1 MDAGVVVRPRRAG
14 PPPCHVTDATRT
26 IASVRVARGGV
37 VAEGGRPGDKR
48 ADFVGR
54 EAELALLS
62 GVLDAAVAGRGAVVL
77 VSGEAGIGK
86 SRLATEIEEGA
97 RARGFTT
104 AWGRA
109 WEAGGAPPFWPWTRA
124 LRTVL
129 AELGDAPLAGLDAAV
144 KGRLA
149 AVLPEIGSAPEGGTE
164 ADRFALFDAVAT
176 LLRDSARIRP
186 LLIVLDDLH
195 AADES
200 SLLLLR
206 FVAADLRDAAVVAVV
221 TFRPGDVRHDR
232 DLETSLSELVRQNQ
246 HVALGGLDA
255 EELGMLADIH
265 GRGQQGEPEDLLRAT
280 GGNPF
285 FAIEMLRL
293 RSDGGSRHVPL
304 TVRGTVA
311 RRLEQLPPGARRV
324 LEVAAVVGHRFEATL
339 IARVTGSPVQEVAAT
354 FEDGVADGLLQFAD
368 DGHVRFAHG
377 LVRESVYEGLS
388 PTERALLHTDVLRAL
403 EERHSAELERHLAE
417 LAHHAL
423 VAGEELAGRAID
435 YAEGAAA
442 RAVAQL
448 AFEEAARHYG
458 RAVGAAELVQ
468 VDVDRLLALLLA
480 QGDALT
486 AAGDVERARAIFERA
501 ADLARSHGRVDLF
514 ARAALGY
521 AHMQWDTFA
530 SNDRVVVLLREALE
544 LLPTK
549 DDPLRSRCLARL
561 GYELS
566 WGSGAGARAL
576 GDEALAMARRLGDPS
591 LIAGCLAICR
601 YTRGQDRPVAEL
613 LVEVEEALAAA
624 RQAGELHTELFLEVV
639 RAGLLI
645 RAGRRGA
652 AEEQIRSHA
661 LRAEAQ
667 RLPYHRWWAMVHEVL
682 IAVLDGRLDE
692 AMQLSGEAADLGA
705 RINPTMAMSVF
716 GPQYW
721 TVLLE
726 RNEME
731 AAFTGFL
738 ALPEDVLRPP
748 VMQLGLRMVDAW
760 RGNVEAGRRV
770 LDEFHRDGF
779 AGIPVD
785 ATRPGVLNH
794 LATLAVQTG
803 HEPAADRLVEL
814 LLPHEHEVVAAGSF
828 MVFNTFAYHLAM
840 LTTMLG
846 RWDDAERHLEDAD
859 RMAARLAAPI
869 HIGWARYARAH
880 YLTARGDL
888 DGARAILRDV
898 AGRAASAG
906 HPRLAATAGSEL
918 ALLGA
923 ADADGVAGPTFVLE
937 GDYWTLVTPTGTT
950 RLRAS
955 KGLSYVAALVSSPDV
970 DRHVMELASA
980 VGPTS
985 LVTRIDGEGL
995 VAGRP
1000 SDLGPVLDA
1009 RAKAEFRRRIE
1020 DLREEVDEAE
1030 RFHDPERRARAA
1042 DELDALLGHLAA
1054 ATGIGGRDR
1063 RVGSRVD
1070 QTRVNVTKAIRSA
1083 IKRISEHDHEVAHHL
1098 SVTIRT
1104 GTFCAYHPGLDPS
1117 RRWTVTVRTSPSPA
1131 GAA

>member
-1 MDAGVVVRPRRAG
+1 MAEGTGGRAERAG
-14 PPPCHVTDATRT
+14 
-26 IASVRVARGGV
+26 
-37 VAEGGRPGDKR
+37 
-48 ADFVGR
+48 FVGR
-54 EAELALLS
+54 EAELAMLS

-86 SRLATEIEEGA
+86 SRLAIEVDEDA

-129 AELGDAPLAGLDAAV
+129 ADLGDAPLAGLNAAV

-149 AVLPEIGSAPEGGTE
+149 AVLPEIGSAPDGGTE
-164 ADRFALFDAVAT
+164 ADRFALFDAVAS

-206 FVAADLRDAAVVAVV
+206 FVAADLRDAAVVTVV
-221 TFRPGDVRHDR
+221 TFRPSDVRQDR

-246 HVALGGLDA
+246 HVPLGGLDA

-265 GRGQQGEPEDLLRAT
+265 GRGHQGEPDELLQAT

-285 FAIEMLRL
+285 FALEMLRL
-293 RSDGGSRHVPL
+293 RAAGESRHVPD

-311 RRLEQLPPGARRV
+311 RRLDELAPGARRV

-339 IARVTGSPVQEVAAT
+339 IARATGSPVQEVAAT
-354 FEDGVADGLLQFAD
+354 IEEGVADGLLQFGD
-368 DGHVRFAHG
+368 DGQARFAHG
-377 LVRESVYEGLS
+377 LVRESVYESLA
-388 PTERALLHTDVLRAL
+388 PTERGRLHTDVLHAL
-403 EERHSAELERHLAE
+403 EELHSAEVERHLAE

-458 RAVGAAELVQ
+458 RAVGAAELAGVG
-468 VDVDRLLALLLA
+468 VDRLLALLLA
-480 QGDALT
+480 QGDALN
-486 AAGDVERARAIFERA
+486 AAGGVERARAVFERS
-501 ADLARSHGRVDLF
+501 ADLARSRGSVDLF

-521 AHMQWDTFA
+521 AHMQWDSFA

-544 LLPTK
+544 LLPAD

-591 LIAGCLAICR
+591 LIASCLAICR

-613 LVEVEEALAAA
+613 LAEVEEALTVS
-624 RQAGELHTELFLEVV
+624 REAGELHTELFLEVV
-639 RAGLLI
+639 RAGFLI
-645 RAGRRGA
+645 RAGERGA

-667 RLPYHRWWAMVHEVL
+667 RLPYHRWWAMVHEAL
-682 IAVLDGRLDE
+682 IAVLDGQLDE
-692 AMQLSGEAADLGA
+692 AMQLSGAAADLGA

-731 AAFTGFL
+731 AAFAGFM

-760 RGNVEAGRRV
+760 RGNVAAGWRV
-770 LDEFHRDGF
+770 MDEWYRAGF
-779 AGIPVD
+779 AEIPVD

-803 HEPAADRLVEL
+803 HEPAADGLVEL
-814 LLPHEHEVVAAGSF
+814 LLPHEHEVVTAASF

-846 RWDDAERHLEDAD
+846 RWDDAERHLDDAD

-869 HIGWARYARAH
+869 HVGWARYARAR
-880 YLTARGDL
+880 YRAARGDGH
-888 DGARAILRDV
+888 GAREILRDV
-898 AGRAASAG
+898 AERAAPAG
-906 HPRLAATAGSEL
+906 HLRLAAAAGSEL
-918 ALLGA
+918 ALLERVDGA
-923 ADADGVAGPTFVLE
+923 PVAGPTLVLE

-955 KGLSYVAALVSSPDV
+955 KGLGYVAALVSRPDV
-970 DRHVMELASA
+970 DVHVMELTTAI
-980 VGPTS
+980 GPTS
-985 LVTRIDGEGL
+985 LVSPPEGEGL
-995 VAGRP
+995 VTGRP

-1042 DELDALLGHLAA
+1042 DELDALLAHLAA

-1063 RVGSRVD
+1063 RAGSRVD

-1083 IKRISEHDHEVAHHL
+1083 IKRISEHDHDVAHHL